1 MKRVKM
7 FKIAKYYVD
16 LCKFSVIPL
25 LPGTKKSPLS
35 WKEYQNTRANHELLE
50 YWFLDND
57 YHIGIVTGKIS
68 GIVVVDLDSEE
79 GKKRFFSLDL
89 KASPTVLTSK
99 GLHIYFK
106 HPMDREIG
114 NFQRRPDLEGID
126 LRGDGGYVVAPPSIH
141 PNGTKYR
148 WKKGFSPIDLAVA
161 DFPLDKFFSNNYNPI
176 KPLYQG
182 VSKGGRNNSLARMCG
197 SWFRDGLDYE
207 EVLEMALIWNTRNNP
222 PLSFKE
228 LENTVMSIHKLN
240 LRNRV

>member
-1 MKRVKM
+1 MKLAMYK
-7 FKIAKYYVD
+7 AASYYVNI
-16 LCKFSVIPL
+16 CKFSVIPIV
-25 LPGTKKSPLS
+25 PGAKKPNIKWSD
-35 WKEYQNTRANHELLE
+35 YQFKRANEVVLQD
-50 YWFLDND
+50 WFIKNN
-57 YHIGIVTGKIS
+57 YNIGIVTGKIS
-68 GIVVVDLDSEE
+68 NIIVIDVDSEE
-79 GKKRFFSLDL
+79 GKKHIEDCPP
-89 KASPTVLTSK
+89 SPIVITGK
-99 GLHIYFK
+99 GCHIYFN
-106 HPMDREIG
+106 HPQDREVR
-114 NFQRRPDLEGID
+114 NFQKRPGLEGID
-126 LRGDGGYVVAPPSIH
+126 LRGDGGYVIAPPSIH

>member
-1 MKRVKM
+1 M

-35 WKEYQNTRANHELLE
+35 WKEYQNTRANRELLE

-89 KASPTVLTSK
+89 KASPTVLTGK

-106 HPMDREIG
+106 HPMNREIG

-126 LRGDGGYVVAPPSIH
+126 LRGDGGYVVAPPSLH

-207 EVLEMALIWNTRNNP
+207 EVLEMALIWNTRNDP
-222 PLSFKE
+222 PLSDKE
-228 LENTVMSIHKLN
+228 LENTVRSIHRLH
-240 LRNRV
+240 LRSQV

>member
-25 LPGTKKSPLS
+25 LPGTKKCPLS

-89 KASPTVLTSK
+89 KASPTVLTGK

-106 HPMDREIG
+106 HPMDREVR
-114 NFQRRPDLEGID
+114 NFQKRPGLEGID

-222 PLSFKE
+222 PLSDKE
-228 LENTVMSIHKLN
+228 LENTVRSIHRLH
-240 LRNRV
+240 LRSQV